1 MRDARRTGDRPEEL
15 GVNDALGERLLT
27 HRKTPVAIVSE
38 QVVREHIPVQYSTQ
52 NTVYVLVIPNHSFPR
67 NV

>member
-1 MRDARRTGDRPEEL
+1 MQDARRTGDRPEEL

-38 QVVREHIPVQYSTQ
+38 QVVREHIPVQYRVHTTQ
-52 NTVYVLVIPNHSFPR
+52 YMF
-67 NV
+67 